1 LIQVALWVFVF
12 ALSFL
17 IENERLHTAAKV
29 LIAALPVQ
37 IILKVM
43 PNLFSYLDEHGFDDH
58 LLYSTRFLMRSWFCY
73 LHTLTL
79 LLVAPANLLT
89 SHYPFYL
96 LTTSFW
102 TLVYLL
108 LCFFD
113 PPIHLHYPT
122 DLPDLSSTYLSLSLS
137 LFTI

>member
-1 LIQVALWVFVF
+1 LIQIAVWVFVF
-12 ALSFL
+12 CLSFL
-17 IENERLHTAAKV
+17 IENDRLHTAAKV
-29 LIAALPVQ
+29 LLGALPVQ

-43 PNLFSYLDEHGFDDH
+43 PSVFTYLDEHGFDDH
-58 LLYSTRFLMRSWFCY
+58 LLYSTRFLVRSWFYY
-73 LHTLTL
+73 LHTLTIML
-79 LLVAPANLLT
+79 IAPFNLLT
-89 SHYPFYL
+89 SYFPFYL

-102 TLVYLL
+102 TLVYQL

-122 DLPDLSSTYLSLSLS
+122 DLPDLSSTYLSVSLS